1 MKVIICGAGKV
12 GTSIARHLVSQNNDV
27 TAIDQ
32 SSDLIN
38 ELKEKVDLKT
48 VIGSASNPSVLK
60 NAGAE
65 DADMIIA
72 VTLHDEINMVACQ
85 MAHTFFKIPRKIA
98 RLRSED
104 FLNPIWR
111 DLYNA
116 DNMPIDLIISPEL
129 EVAKSIERQLK
140 APGAYDVV
148 PFIND
153 EIELLSLPIKENC
166 PLIDTSLISIHELF
180 QENTNKDKDLRA
192 SILGMNKD
200 KDLRASILGI
210 NRGDNLFIPK
220 KTDVLMNGDLV
231 FILSDKGHV
240 KRTMSAF
247 GLNEKPIKKI
257 LIIGGGNIGFN
268 LAKDIELFHN
278 DISVCLIESNN
289 ERAKYIADQ
298 LNNTLVLNGDGLDQ
312 NILDEANIK
321 DADMILALTNDDE
334 TNIIISAVARK
345 NNCESLILVNNSEYN
360 KLKDVLGINQVIDP
374 RKITVSKI
382 LKHVHRGRIESVYSI
397 GNNQAELIHAQVL
410 KSSKLINKSIKDSNL
425 PIGMRIGLIKKQ
437 NQIIIPNKD
446 TIMEENDQILF
457 FCMTEDLKNAEELF
471 KIREAY

>member
-27 TAIDQ
+27 TVVDQ
-32 SSDLIN
+32 SLHLID
-38 ELKEKVDLKT
+38 EIREKVDLKT
-48 VIGSASNPSVLK
+48 INGSASNPSILK
-60 NAGAE
+60 KAGAYE
-65 DADMIIA
+65 ADMIIA

-140 APGAYDVV
+140 APGSYDVV
-148 PFIND
+148 PFLND

-166 PLIDTSLISIHELF
+166 PLIDTNLINIHELF
-180 QENTNKDKDLRA
+180 QENQNKE
-192 SILGMNKD
+192 

-210 NRGDNLFIPK
+210 NRGENLFIPK
-220 KTDVLMNGDLV
+220 KQDTLKNGDLIY
-231 FILSDKGHV
+231 ILVDKNHI
-240 KRTMSAF
+240 KRTMNAF
-247 GLNEKPIKKI
+247 GFNEKPIKKI
-257 LIIGGGNIGFN
+257 IIIGGGNIGFN
-268 LAKDIELFHN
+268 LAKDLEN
-278 DISVCLIESNN
+278 NNSDISVSIIENDN
-289 ERAKYIADQ
+289 ERAKIIADL
-298 LNNTLVLNGDGLDQ
+298 LNKTLVLNGDGLDQ
-312 NILDEANIK
+312 AILDEANIK
-321 DADMILALTNDDE
+321 DADMMLALTNDDE

-360 KLKDVLGINQVIDP
+360 KLKDVLGISKVIDP

-382 LKHVHRGRIESVYSI
+382 LKHVHKGRIESVYSI

-410 KSSKLINKSIKDSNL
+410 KSSKLLNRNIKDSDL
-425 PIGMRIGLIKKQ
+425 PNGMRIGLMKKS
-437 NQIIIPNKD
+437 NQIIVPDGNTLI
-446 TIMEENDQILF
+446 EENDEVLF
-457 FCMTEDLKNAEELF
+457 LCMTNDLKQAEDLF

>member
-12 GTSIARHLVSQNNDV
+12 GASIAKHLVHQKNDV
-27 TAIDQ
+27 TVIDQ
-32 SSDLIN
+32 SSNLIN
-38 ELKEKVDLKT
+38 DIREKLDLKT
-48 VIGSASNPSVLK
+48 INGSASNPSVLK
-60 NAGAE
+60 NAGADE
-65 DADMIIA
+65 ADMIIA

-129 EVAKSIERQLK
+129 EVARSIERQLK
-140 APGAYDVV
+140 APGAHDVV
-148 PFIND
+148 PFLND
-153 EIELLSLPIKENC
+153 EIELLSLPIKETC
-166 PLIDTSLISIHELF
+166 PLVDTNLISIHELF
-180 QENTNKDKDLRA
+180 QENTDK
-192 SILGMNKD
+192 N

-210 NRGDNLFIPK
+210 NRGDGLFIPK
-220 KTDVLMNGDLV
+220 KNDSLMTGDLIYV
-231 FILSDKGHV
+231 IVDKNHV

-257 LIIGGGNIGFN
+257 IIVGGGNIGFN
-268 LAKDIELFHN
+268 LAKDLENIN
-278 DISVCLIESNN
+278 SDISVSIIEKND
-289 ERAKYIADQ
+289 ERAKFIADQ
-298 LNNTLVLNGDGLDQ
+298 LNSSLVLKGDGLDQ
-312 NILDEANIK
+312 AILDEANIK
-321 DADMILALTNDDE
+321 DADMMLALTNDDE

-360 KLKDVLGINQVIDP
+360 KLKDVLGITKVIDP

-382 LKHVHRGRIESVYSI
+382 LKHVHKGRIESVYSI
-397 GNNQAELIHAQVL
+397 GNNQAELIHAQIL
-410 KSSKLINKSIKDSNL
+410 KSSKLLNKNIKDSDL
-425 PIGMRIGLIKKQ
+425 PDGMKIGLMKKS
-437 NQIIIPNKD
+437 NQIIIPDKN
-446 TIMEENDQILF
+446 TVIEENDEVLF
-457 FCMTEDLKNAEELF
+457 LCMTEDLNNAEELF

>member
-12 GTSIARHLVSQNNDV
+12 GASIAKHLVHQKNDV
-27 TAIDQ
+27 TVIDQ
-32 SSDLIN
+32 STNLIN
-38 ELKEKVDLKT
+38 DIREKLDLKT
-48 VIGSASNPSVLK
+48 INGSASNPSVLK
-60 NAGAE
+60 NAGADE
-65 DADMIIA
+65 ADMIIA

-129 EVAKSIERQLK
+129 EVARSIERQLK
-140 APGAYDVV
+140 APGAHDVV
-148 PFIND
+148 PFLND
-153 EIELLSLPIKENC
+153 EIELLSLPIKETC
-166 PLIDTSLISIHELF
+166 PLVDTNLISIHELF
-180 QENTNKDKDLRA
+180 QENTDK
-192 SILGMNKD
+192 N

-210 NRGDNLFIPK
+210 NRGDGLFIPK
-220 KTDVLMNGDLV
+220 KNDSLMTGDLIYV
-231 FILSDKGHV
+231 IVDKNHV

-257 LIIGGGNIGFN
+257 IIVGGGNIGFN
-268 LAKDIELFHN
+268 LAKDLENIN
-278 DISVCLIESNN
+278 SDISVSIIEKSD
-289 ERAKYIADQ
+289 ERAKFIADQ
-298 LNNTLVLNGDGLDQ
+298 LNSSLVLKGDGLDQ
-312 NILDEANIK
+312 TILDEANIK
-321 DADMILALTNDDE
+321 DADMMLALTNDDE

-360 KLKDVLGINQVIDP
+360 KLKDVLGITKVIDP

-382 LKHVHRGRIESVYSI
+382 LKHVHKGRIESVYSI
-397 GNNQAELIHAQVL
+397 GNNQAELIHAQIL
-410 KSSKLINKSIKDSNL
+410 KSSKLLNKNIKDSDL
-425 PIGMRIGLIKKQ
+425 PDGMKIGLMKKS
-437 NQIIIPNKD
+437 NQIIIPDKN
-446 TIMEENDQILF
+446 TVIEENDEVLF
-457 FCMTEDLKNAEELF
+457 LCMTEDLNNAEELF

>member
-12 GTSIARHLVSQNNDV
+12 GTSIAKHLVSQKNDV
-27 TAIDQ
+27 TVIDQ
-32 SSDLIN
+32 SLDLIN
-38 ELKEKVDLKT
+38 EIREKVDLKT
-48 VIGSASNPSVLK
+48 VNGSASNPSILK

-65 DADMIIA
+65 ETDMIIA

-98 RLRSED
+98 RLRTED

-148 PFIND
+148 PFLND
-153 EIELLSLPIKENC
+153 EIELLSLPIKDNC
-166 PLIDTSLISIHELF
+166 PLVDTNLISIHELF
-180 QENTNKDKDLRA
+180 QENLNKE
-192 SILGMNKD
+192 

-210 NRGDNLFIPK
+210 NRGDNFFIPK
-220 KTDVLMNGDLV
+220 KSDILMNGDLV
-231 FILSDKGHV
+231 YILSDKNHV
-240 KRTMSAF
+240 KRTMNAF

-257 LIIGGGNIGFN
+257 IIIGGGNIGFN
-268 LAKDIELFHN
+268 LAKDIETYHS
-278 DISVCLIESNN
+278 DITVSIIENNN
-289 ERAKYIADQ
+289 ERAKFIAEQ
-298 LNNTLVLNGDGLDQ
+298 LNSTLVLNGDGLDQ
-312 NILDEANIK
+312 SILDEANIK
-321 DADMILALTNDDE
+321 DADMMLALTNDDE
-334 TNIIISAVARK
+334 TNIIISAVSKK
-345 NNCESLILVNNSEYN
+345 NKCESLILVNNSEYN
-360 KLKDVLGINQVIDP
+360 KLKDVLGISQVIDP

-410 KSSKLINKSIKDSNL
+410 KSSKLLNKSIKDCSL
-425 PIGMRIGLIKKQ
+425 PSGMRIGLIKK
-437 NQIIIPNKD
+437 NEQIIIANKE
-446 TIMEENDQILF
+446 TIIEENDQILF
-457 FCMTEDLKNAEELF
+457 LCMTDDLKIAQELF